1 VERVD
6 VEFTDRPWL
15 FLSDVELR
23 DGSKTIA
30 RMQVSENSFA
40 RTDTDRYRL
49 SFTGLS
55 VQVSKGGSK
64 TLTVRVV
71 AKEDL
76 LLAEPRALTVAIPEN
91 SVRTRDQIGVVHT
104 GPVAEQAN
112 SFAKTFF
119 VKKK

>member
-1 VERVD
+1 
-6 VEFTDRPWL
+6 
-15 FLSDVELR
+15 
-23 DGSKTIA
+23 
-30 RMQVSENSFA
+30 M
-40 RTDTDRYRL
+40 
-49 SFTGLS
+49 
-55 VQVSKGGSK
+55 QVSKGGSK